1 MKEIVYIHL
10 IFPTKSTII
19 AWSRKKEKNEIF
31 DLCNW
36 NICSIYI
43 HIFECCA
50 NAYKNRAQ
58 TKPHIDEI
66 TLEKSSNYSKND
78 FEISISA
85 GRSIGLFGQCKVVLC
100 SPQLHAQICHF
111 YIHIFEIVV
120 LHNDNIG
127 EAIYSSLHN
136 IIIKRSILLN
146 IFKQKL

>member
-1 MKEIVYIHL
+1 MISQENHYRKLIWMKQIVYIHP
-10 IFPTKSTII
+10 IFPTKLIII
-19 AWSRKKEKNEIF
+19 AWSRKKEIKNDIF

-100 SPQLHAQICHF
+100 SSQLLQQICHF
-111 YIHIFEIVV
+111 LYTYFW
-120 LHNDNIG
+120 NG
-127 EAIYSSLHN
+127 RSS
-136 IIIKRSILLN
+136 
-146 IFKQKL
+146 